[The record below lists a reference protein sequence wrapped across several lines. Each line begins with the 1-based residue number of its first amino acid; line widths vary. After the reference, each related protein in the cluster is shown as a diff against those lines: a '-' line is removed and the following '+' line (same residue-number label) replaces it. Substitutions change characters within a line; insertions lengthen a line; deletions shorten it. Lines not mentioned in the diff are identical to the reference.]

1 MQIVRAH
8 SGDGEIL
15 KVLSIHK
22 GPMSA
27 YDILG
32 ELRHKGAGAI
42 KAPTQ
47 VYRALERLMKDGEV
61 HRVAALNA
69 FVRCSCIHS
78 GSAAGFIVCTDCGT
92 VKEFD
97 AKVATL
103 PRAAPKGFA
112 VEPANYEISGTCQD
126 CQKRASK

>member
-1 MQIVRAH
+1 MQVARPL
-8 SGDGEIL
+8 SNEGEVLRIL
-15 KVLSIHK
+15 STHN

-27 YDILG
+27 YDILDA
-32 ELRHKGAGAI
+32 LRGKSGTSI

-69 FVRCSCIHS
+69 FVRCSCAHK
-78 GSAAGFIVCTDCGT
+78 GTAAGFIVCTDCGT

-97 AKVATL
+97 AKASTM
-103 PRAAPKGFA
+103 PSPKGFS
-112 VEPANYEISGTCQD
+112 VSPANYEISGTCKD
-126 CQKRASK
+126 CQRRGVK